1 MQVSL
6 VKYDPPIYITLA
18 KLDNIIRLNN
28 PVNIAQVFSELME
41 YSTEVDIDL
50 VRKFVWAIYN
60 LTNLDEKKLN

>member
-6 VKYDPPIYITLA
+6 VKYNPPVYITLA

-50 VRKFVWAIYN
+50 VRKFVWAIYD